1 MASNTF
7 GRYFALTTAG
17 ESHGL
22 GYVGILD
29 GVPSGISLSLEDIQQ
44 DLDLRAP
51 GRSPY
56 TSKRKE
62 PDKVEILS
70 GVYNGKTLGTPLA
83 FMIRNTDQRPEDYQ
97 FLEQNIR
104 PGHADFTYLQKY
116 AHVDLRGGGRASARE
131 TVLRVIGGSI
141 AKQILK
147 TTGLDLLADVRQV
160 ASVRAPDIT
169 DGFDQARRRV
179 IHDPF
184 GCHDPATSAVW
195 KQLVEECLEEKDSLP
210 GSICFRI
217 DPMLSSLG
225 EPVYYKVTNVI
236 ANALMTLPAAKG
248 VVFGDME
255 SFRSKK
261 GSEFNDPFKEGIH
274 KEIKLQKN
282 DSAGALGGIST
293 GEPLYGEV
301 FFKAPS
307 SIAKEQ
313 FSMNKLIEVKGRHDP
328 LIAPRARIVVE
339 SMLWLTMMDLFL
351 ANNAQLINAK
361 EFSCLVR

>member
-7 GRYFALTTAG
+7 GRYFTLTTAG
-17 ESHGL
+17 ESHGA

-29 GVPSGISLSLEDIQQ
+29 GVPSGFPLFLEEIQQ

-83 FMIRNTDQRPEDYQ
+83 FIIRNTDQRPEDYQ

-131 TVLRVIGGSI
+131 TVLRVVAGSI
-141 AKQILK
+141 AKQLLK
-147 TTGLDLLADVRQV
+147 TTGLDLLADVRQI
-160 ASVRAPDIT
+160 ASVRAPEIM
-169 DGFDQARRRV
+169 DGFDQARLRV
-179 IHDPF
+179 TTDPF
-184 GCHDPATSAVW
+184 GCHDPATSTLW
-195 KQLVEECLEEKDSLP
+195 KALVEECLENKDSLP
-210 GSICFRI
+210 GSVYFRI
-217 DPMLSSLG
+217 DPMLCSLG
-225 EPVYYKVTNVI
+225 EPVYWKITNAI

-248 VVFGDME
+248 VVFGDID
-255 SFRSKK
+255 SFRFKK
-261 GSEFNDPFKEGIH
+261 GSEFNDPFRVDEN
-274 KEIKLQKN
+274 KEIRLQKN
-282 DSAGALGGIST
+282 DSAGTLGGIST

-313 FSMNKLIEVKGRHDP
+313 FSMNKLLEVKGRHDP
-328 LIAPRARIVVE
+328 LVAPRARIVVE
-339 SMLWLTMMDLFL
+339 SMLWLTLMDLFL
-351 ANNAQLINAK
+351 ANNGQYMKDK
-361 EFSCLVR
+361 ELSCLVR